1 MKRISLNNDVNRL
14 EARVRQLNERI
25 EVLELDKLKLQL
37 KVIRLDNIKEE
48 A

>member
-14 EARVRQLNERI
+14 EARIRQLNERI
-25 EVLELDKLKLQL
+25 EALELDKIKLQL